1 MSNRRPAFVFSLV
14 KWAWI
19 IYVAVVAIWGAID
32 LSLKHGITGFFLGL
46 VLGILV
52 GAMSASVWAFVL
64 YLIFRFGRS
73 IFLWFNPSAREQA
86 LAAKKVLS
94 PMTRREKV
102 MRFFLGLFLIALGFG
117 GAGDAA
123 SYNGNDAPRTIIICS
138 ILAALCIFGGL
149 KLIRSTKI

>member
-1 MSNRRPAFVFSLV
+1 V

-32 LSLKHGITGFFLGL
+32 SSLKHGITGFFLGL

-86 LAAKKVLS
+86 L
-94 PMTRREKV
+94 
-102 MRFFLGLFLIALGFG
+102 
-117 GAGDAA
+117 
-123 SYNGNDAPRTIIICS
+123 
-138 ILAALCIFGGL
+138 